1 MPAGILRDL
10 LRDKIES
17 FLPAGALEVAKVA
30 EESERAHLRRW
41 ADLMAGER
49 P

>member
-1 MPAGILRDL
+1 MPARILRGL
-10 LRDKIES
+10 LREAIEQY
-17 FLPAGALEVAKVA
+17 LPPDALAVAVAA

-41 ADLMAGER
+41 ADMMRAA